1 MIVFFYES
9 QPTGKAEL
17 LFANVASIRGS
28 GGSVPVAIAAQEVD
42 FQFD

>member
-1 MIVFFYES
+1 MLFNYES

-17 LFANVASIRGS
+17 LFANVVSLRGS
-28 GGSVPVAIAAQEVD
+28 GGVAMAIAGPEVD